1 MQQKYLKSK
10 VYSSTESCIMKGNQ
24 AHLQFPLLNLKF
36 YNVVVCTKLT
46 VIKLQYLNSAFWH
59 KWGFFFSVE
68 LIYCFPTA
76 SEY

>member
-10 VYSSTESCIMKGNQ
+10 VYSSTEIIYHEGKSSTFP
-24 AHLQFPLLNLKF
+24 FPLLNLKF

-59 KWGFFFSVE
+59 KWGFFSVE
-68 LIYCFPTA
+68 LIYCFATA

>member
-10 VYSSTESCIMKGNQ
+10 VYSSTEIIYHEGKSSTF
-24 AHLQFPLLNLKF
+24 AFPLLHLKF

-59 KWGFFFSVE
+59 KWGFFSVE
-68 LIYCFPTA
+68 LIYCFATA